1 MSKPDP
7 TAIRVHEDPAMFLEA
22 VNFTAAQT
30 GFSPRL
36 IEKDYFCTLLL
47 RYLAT
52 TDMLVFK
59 GGTCMAKVHGE
70 FYRLSEDLDFAI
82 PMPCDAMR
90 AERSGQAKK
99 LKKTVAEL
107 ATKLE
112 GFTVVEPLT
121 GANVSTQYVS
131 VVGYDSL
138 LSGQPEG
145 IKIEIGL
152 REPLLTPAFDGAART
167 ALLDPVSGRPMVPPV
182 AVRCI
187 SRMEAFAEKFR
198 AALSRREAAIR
209 DFYDIDYA
217 VRRLDLRPQ
226 DPALVELVRQKLAMP
241 GNEPADVSEARL
253 AMLRR
258 QLDAQLK
265 PVLRDRDFAEFD
277 LERAFRTVTQLAE
290 KTR

>member
-82 PMPCDAMR
+82 PMPCDAMPSR
-90 AERSGQAKK
+90 LSRRK

-107 ATKLE
+107 ATKR

-121 GANVSTQYVS
+121 GPTFRRSMFRSSATILF
-131 VVGYDSL
+131 G
-138 LSGQPEG
+138 
-145 IKIEIGL
+145 
-152 REPLLTPAFDGAART
+152 
-167 ALLDPVSGRPMVPPV
+167 GRPG
-182 AVRCI
+182 A
-187 SRMEAFAEKFR
+187 SR
-198 AALSRREAAIR
+198 SRSVCA
-209 DFYDIDYA
+209 
-217 VRRLDLRPQ
+217 
-226 DPALVELVRQKLAMP
+226 
-241 GNEPADVSEARL
+241 SHS
-253 AMLRR
+253 
-258 QLDAQLK
+258 
-265 PVLRDRDFAEFD
+265 
-277 LERAFRTVTQLAE
+277 
-290 KTR
+290 

>member
-1 MSKPDP
+1 
-7 TAIRVHEDPAMFLEA
+7 MFLEA

-52 TDMLVFK
+52 SGLLVFK
-59 GGTCMAKVHGE
+59 GGTCMAKVHAE
-70 FYRLSEDLDFAI
+70 FYRLSEDLDFVI

-138 LSGQPEG
+138 LSGQPES

-152 REPLLTPAFDGAART
+152 REPLLTPAFDGVART

-217 VRRLDLRPQ
+217 VRRLNLRPQ
-226 DPALVELVRQKLAMP
+226 APALIELVRRKLTVP
-241 GNEPADVSEARL
+241 GNEPPMSPR
-253 AMLRR
+253 
-258 QLDAQLK
+258 
-265 PVLRDRDFAEFD
+265 PVWRCSGGSSMHS
-277 LERAFRTVTQLAE
+277 
-290 KTR
+290 

>member
-1 MSKPDP
+1 
-7 TAIRVHEDPAMFLEA
+7 MFLEA
-22 VNFTAAQT
+22 LNFTAAHT
-30 GFSPRL
+30 GFSAQL
-36 IEKDYFCTLLL
+36 IEKDYFCTVLLQ
-47 RYLAT
+47 YLAT
-52 TDMLVFK
+52 TGVLVFK

-82 PMPCDAMR
+82 PMPCDAAR
-90 AERSGQAKK
+90 TERRRQTER
-99 LKKTVAEL
+99 LKKTVADV

-112 GFTVVEPLT
+112 GFAVVEPLT

-138 LSGQPEG
+138 LSGQSEH

-152 REPLLTPAFDGAART
+152 REPLLTPVFDGAART
-167 ALLDPVSGRPMVPPV
+167 ALLDPVSGRPMVPPL
-182 AVRCI
+182 ALPCI

-253 AMLRR
+253 AILRR
-258 QLDAQLK
+258 QLDSRLK
-265 PVLRDRDFAEFD
+265 PVLRDADFTEFD
-277 LERAFRTVTQLAE
+277 LDRAFRIITQMAE
-290 KTR
+290 KTG